1 MKKIIETIINV
12 MINLIGAYVISFI
25 GLFFY
30 FFYLENDVWQLAL
43 TGSFFFG
50 YFFTYLVVLI
60 GSLLDEVN
68 SL

>member
-1 MKKIIETIINV
+1 MKKVIETITNI
-12 MINLIGAYVISFI
+12 MIDPFGAYAISFI

-30 FFYLENDVWQLAL
+30 FFYILNDVWQLAL
-43 TGSFFFG
+43 TSSFFFG
-50 YFFTYLVVLI
+50 YFFAYLVVLI